1 MPRLLQRNERA
12 IAEARGGAERARLLA
27 QRVILLARHW
37 RAADVPDA
45 LRAAEAAAASAADR
59 LADTEL
65 ALARGVAMYYG
76 AQVGLSLET
85 IRAAG
90 EAAAVLGHAG
100 LEAECEAWIGCV
112 RGTLHHTPAE
122 VLPHLHRAVQ
132 LGQTH
137 RPLAAARALYVLAT
151 LYQEAD
157 LVDEAMRH
165 YRRASTIARS
175 GNDEQLVAAVHRY
188 MALAQAQQM
197 RRARAAGRLDAEQ
210 LRQSLAGLGSAQ
222 HLATALTSDDAGLQS
237 QLRLG
242 EMLRLAGEHA
252 QAVEAFERCVDAAAQ
267 AGMTWEATIARADH
281 AACLAHCG
289 RLADAARHGAL
300 AEAELAPDFD
310 DYARAVVH
318 DSLAELAAVIGLPA
332 REAQHREASRRA
344 WEADASYCAGLR
356 AALLERGPL
365 VR

>member
-1 MPRLLQRNERA
+1 MPRLLQRNQRA
-12 IAEARGGAERARLLA
+12 IAQAPEGAERARLLA
-27 QRVILLARHW
+27 ERVILLARHW
-37 RAADVPDA
+37 RAADVPEA
-45 LRAAEAAAASAADR
+45 LRVAEAAAQAAADR
-59 LADTEL
+59 LVDAEL

-76 AQVGLSLET
+76 AQVSLSLQT
-85 IRAAG
+85 IRAAA
-90 EAAAVLGHAG
+90 EAAAMLGHPG

-132 LGQTH
+132 LGESH

-188 MALAQAQQM
+188 MALAQAQQI
-197 RRARAAGRLDAEQ
+197 RRARAAGRLDAEL

-222 HLATALTSDDAGLQS
+222 HLAAALTSDDAGLQS

-242 EMLRLAGEHA
+242 EMLRLTGDHA
-252 QAVEAFERCVDAAAQ
+252 QAVQVFERCVDAAAQ
-267 AGMTWEATIARADH
+267 AGMTWEATIARADQ
-281 AACLAHCG
+281 AVCLAQDG
-289 RLADAARHGAL
+289 RLAEAERAGAL
-300 AEAELAPDFD
+300 AEAEITSDFD

-318 DSLAELAAVIGLPA
+318 DSLAELAALTGRPE
-332 REAQHREASRRA
+332 REVRHREASLAA
-344 WEADASYCAGLR
+344 WAADSAYCAGLR
-356 AALLERGPL
+356 ATLLERGPL

>member
-12 IAEARGGAERARLLA
+12 IAQSQGGVERAHLLA
-27 QRVILLARHW
+27 ERVILLARHW
-37 RAADVPDA
+37 RAADVPEA
-45 LRAAEAAAASAADR
+45 LRAAEAAAQSAADR
-59 LADTEL
+59 RVDAEL

-76 AQVGLSLET
+76 AQVGLSLEA
-85 IRAAG
+85 IRGAA
-90 EAAAVLGHAG
+90 EAAALLGHPG

-165 YRRASTIARS
+165 YRRASTIARA

-188 MALAQAQQM
+188 MALAQAQQI
-197 RRARAAGRLDAEQ
+197 RRARAAGRLDPEL

-222 HLATALTSDDAGLQS
+222 HLAAALTSDDAGLQS

-252 QAVEAFERCVDAAAQ
+252 QAVEVFERCVDAAAR
-267 AGMTWEATIARADH
+267 AGMTWEATIARADQ
-281 AACLAHCG
+281 ATSLAHCG
-289 RLADAARHGAL
+289 RLDEAERAGAL
-300 AEAELAPDFD
+300 AEAEITTDFD

-318 DSLAELAAVIGLPA
+318 DSLAELAALAGRPA
-332 REAQHREASRRA
+332 REAQHRGTSLQA
-344 WEADASYCAGLR
+344 WAADAAYCAGLR